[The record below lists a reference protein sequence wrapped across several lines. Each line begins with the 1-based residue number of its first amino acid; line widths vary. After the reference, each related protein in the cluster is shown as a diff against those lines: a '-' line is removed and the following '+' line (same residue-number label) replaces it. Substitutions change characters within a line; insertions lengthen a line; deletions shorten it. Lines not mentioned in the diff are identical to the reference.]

1 MKIKHIFSSYFII
14 LEIGQAHAIQHL
26 PVRVSRDTLIYKI
39 SMYLQSNLYQ

>member
-39 SMYLQSNLYQ
+39 SMYLQLNLYQ